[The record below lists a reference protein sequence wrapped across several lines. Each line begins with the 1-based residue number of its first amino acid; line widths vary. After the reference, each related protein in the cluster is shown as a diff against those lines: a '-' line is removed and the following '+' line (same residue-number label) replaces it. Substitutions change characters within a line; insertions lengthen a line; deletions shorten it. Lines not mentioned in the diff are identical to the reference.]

1 MRSIGIIRD
10 GESDFYVVRKLLKV
24 IFEKERQET
33 LNDDNFLNFD
43 SQDFSFYNEL
53 NDFIRKRSKNCIFE
67 DNEFQKFSNKI
78 ITKIFTA
85 FTRMSREF
93 EGTTNKDILVL
104 YSDSE
109 KLLVKDENYFTDWAY
124 SIRQIF
130 DYSIDKFYH
139 KISKEGY
146 SYNNI
151 PLIIPMILF
160 PSSEIIVA
168 SCMYD
173 FDRANIRE
181 LKPTPALKEK
191 VYGFS
196 NIPEAFDNNAIEE
209 TINTYLVSDN
219 LNDIYRL
226 TPELRKVIHILSS

>member
-1 MRSIGIIRD
+1 MRNIGIIRD

-43 SQDFSFYNEL
+43 SQDFSFYNAL
-53 NDFIRKRSKNCIFE
+53 NNFIRKRNRNCIFE
-67 DNEFQKFSNKI
+67 DNEFQKFSNI
-78 ITKIFTA
+78 IILKIFTA
-85 FTRMSREF
+85 FTSMSREF
-93 EGTTNKDILVL
+93 GGTTNKDILVL

-173 FDRANIRE
+173 FDKENIRE

-219 LNDIYRL
+219 LNEIYRL